1 MDKQID
7 LMQGTLDMLILKA
20 VSLGALH
27 GYGVLLRIQQISG
40 GRLEIQQGSLYPA
53 LYRLEHQG
61 WITSEWGESEN
72 KRRATEFYRL
82 TAAGK
87 LSIPNG
93 SGQVESHG
101 RSHRWNSSHHAGGSM
116 TIWSRVRSL
125 RLRVTLFRSRA
136 ENEMDTEL
144 RFHVETYA
152 EDLMRDGVSYEEA
165 RRRARVEFGGMQ
177 NAKENCREA
186 RGANI
191 VESFFQDLRYGAR
204 SMRRSPGFTAVAVI
218 ALALG
223 IGANAAVFSVV
234 NAVLLR
240 PLAYKDPDQ
249 LVTILHRV
257 KNPVAVANYIDWRD
271 QSHSFEAMAAAEYWS
286 PNLTGT
292 DPPEHLWGLQ
302 VTQNLLPML
311 GVDPLL
317 GRWFVTGEDQKGA
330 EHEVILSYRLW
341 QRRFAADPAELGKSI
356 TLNGEAY
363 TVVGIMPPEF
373 KFAPFWATRA
383 ELWVPMSFGDRTYLR
398 GGNSLRIF
406 ARLAP
411 NVSLA

>member
-1 MDKQID
+1 
-7 LMQGTLDMLILKA
+7 
-20 VSLGALH
+20 
-27 GYGVLLRIQQISG
+27 
-40 GRLEIQQGSLYPA
+40 
-53 LYRLEHQG
+53 
-61 WITSEWGESEN
+61 
-72 KRRATEFYRL
+72 
-82 TAAGK
+82 
-87 LSIPNG
+87 
-93 SGQVESHG
+93 
-101 RSHRWNSSHHAGGSM
+101 M
-116 TIWSRVRSL
+116 TIWSRVRSW
-125 RLRVTLFRSRA
+125 LRVTLFRSRA

-144 RFHVETYA
+144 RFHIETYA
-152 EDLMRDGVSYEEA
+152 EDLIRQGVAPEEA
-165 RRRARVEFGGMQ
+165 MRRARVEFGGMQ
-177 NAKENCREA
+177 NAKENCRDA
-186 RGANI
+186 RGANT

-271 QSHSFEAMAAAEYWS
+271 QSRSFEAMAAAEYWT

-302 VTQNLLPML
+302 VTQNMLPML

-341 QRRFAADPAELGKSI
+341 QRRFAADPTELGKI
-356 TLNGEAY
+356 NHTQRRVLY
-363 TVVGIMPPEF
+363 
-373 KFAPFWATRA
+373 
-383 ELWVPMSFGDRTYLR
+383 R
-398 GGNSLRIF
+398 GGNHAAGI
-406 ARLAP
+406 
-411 NVSLA
+411 